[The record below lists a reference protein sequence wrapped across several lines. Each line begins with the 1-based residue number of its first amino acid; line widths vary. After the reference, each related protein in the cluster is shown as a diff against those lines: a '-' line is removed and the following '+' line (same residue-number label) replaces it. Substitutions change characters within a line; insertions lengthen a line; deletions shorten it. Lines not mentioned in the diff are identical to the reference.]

1 MNILVVGY
9 GFCFIEISVPM
20 KEIYN
25 VIMFDNFR
33 IVIDQQ
39 AAGREINV
47 NGSYAVSGTKDLA
60 HFIRYVLIAFDER
73 AFDPESAGC
82 IVHVKAHLT
91 VLLTKYLIYLTKFTL
106 QQDEGNV
113 TVVLQFGAFDSI
125 NIINATMAS
134 NVVIHDII

>member
-9 GFCFIEISVPM
+9 GFGFIEISVPM
-20 KEIYN
+20 KEIDN
-25 VIMFDNFR
+25 VIMLYNFR
-33 IVIDQQ
+33 IVIYQQ

-47 NGSYAVSGTKDLA
+47 DGSNAIRGAKYLA
-60 HFIRYVLIAFDER
+60 HFIRYVLIALDER

-82 IVHVKAHLT
+82 IVHVKAHLA

-113 TVVLQFGAFDSI
+113 TVVLQFGAFNAIKI
-125 NIINATMAS
+125 NNAMTP